1 MLKTRFFW
9 KVLLSHVTFIWGS
22 DNVYWRINLNSQ
34 KNVHVNTSEIF
45 DNPVYKQ
52 KATQL
57 SLIQRNMLQNPE
69 KSEKEDG
76 AVQREPSKN
85 VETDHEEK
93 EEPMSDDSEIEP
105 IVKKSTTT
113 TFQSIMRDLGV
124 MEKNKIGRAEIILD
138 KILESP
144 TISIE
149 DPGGIIHIDNQPF
162 GLKASTFL
170 YNTQQSTKK
179 IDIQKYS
186 RALLALDLPP
196 HLVSNT
202 YAKQILEASES
213 EEEIFASPRGQSGR
227 KRLSSYQPKKNGH
240 KKKDGRRRDQ
250 TAKMVLLLLRENVGP
265 TVFEGTCIVWK
276 PKAIKNPKQI
286 INW

>member
-1 MLKTRFFW
+1 MLPSSEEVIMYTEE
-9 KVLLSHVTFIWGS
+9 FILIPKRMFMS
-22 DNVYWRINLNSQ
+22 TQ
-34 KNVHVNTSEIF
+34 PAKSEIF
-45 DNPVYKQ
+45 DNPAYKQ

-57 SLIQRNMLQNPE
+57 SPIQRNMLQNPE

-76 AVQREPSKN
+76 AVQTESSIN

-113 TFQSIMRDLGV
+113 TFQSIMRVLGV
-124 MEKNKIGRAEIILD
+124 MEKNKIRRAEIILN

-213 EEEIFASPRGQSGR
+213 EEKFLQAHEDNQEAVIKLPTKE
-227 KRLSSYQPKKNGH
+227 KRAQEKRRQKERPNSKNGLTSSE
-240 KKKDGRRRDQ
+240 KKRW
-250 TAKMVLLLLRENVGP
+250 TN
-265 TVFEGTCIVWK
+265 CI
-276 PKAIKNPKQI
+276 
-286 INW
+286 